1 MGQAKRAR
9 WGQERRLEFIDFRLY
24 WEGRV
29 NRSDLIEFFGIS
41 VPQTSLDLSKYQELA
56 PRNSRYDPTEK
67 AYVATE
73 DFKPIIAG
81 SSAHAYLN
89 QVLGLEWGILQ
100 PNSSFLGSPPSA
112 AAVKDPSRS
121 VSPSTLRAVLQA
133 IRSGSKLEITYQS
146 MSRAVPT
153 ARTISPHAIA
163 FDGFRWHVRA
173 YCHEHQDFRD
183 FLFARILEIASGD
196 RSPIDPKTDAVWQ
209 RELEAVIVPHPSLTE
224 GQRRAIELDYGMEGG
239 RLVIKTREALF
250 LYLLKHLGLLREPD
264 IRAASDQQIVLA
276 NRDAL
281 KPFFVSHGMGDGQ
294 RFA

>member
-41 VPQTSLDLSKYQELA
+41 VPQSSLDLSKYQELA
-56 PRNSRYDPTEK
+56 PHNSRYDLTEK

-73 DFKPIIAG
+73 DFKPIIAA
-81 SSAHAYLN
+81 SSAHAYLD
-89 QVLGLEWGILQ
+89 QVLGLELGILQ
-100 PNSSFLGSPPSA
+100 RNSSFLGSPPSA

-121 VSPSTLRAVLQA
+121 VSPTTLRAVLQA
-133 IRSGSKLEITYQS
+133 IRSRSKLEITYQS

-173 YCHEHQDFRD
+173 FCHERQDFLD
-183 FLFARILEIASGD
+183 FLFARILEIVPGENS
-196 RSPIDPKTDAVWQ
+196 SVDPSTDAVWQ
-209 RELEAVIVPHPSLTE
+209 REVEIVILPHPALTE
-224 GQRRAIELDYGMEGG
+224 GQRHAIELDYGMENG
-239 RLVIKTREALF
+239 RLVLKTREAL
-250 LYLLKHLGLLREPD
+250 LWYLLEHLGLLHEPD
-264 IRAASDQQIVLA
+264 DSASSNQVVLE

-281 KPFFVSHGMGDGQ
+281 KPFFESHGVGVDQ
-294 RFA
+294 STT